1 MVSFILCA
9 LWLSSYPLRT
19 QFQHLNTAYLPMASF
34 LSGESWTSL
43 DGKLVLPYLKE
54 PSNSSDWKQH
64 EIDEEEIAV
73 RKVKTTIILEK
84 EKQ

>member
-1 MVSFILCA
+1 
-9 LWLSSYPLRT
+9 
-19 QFQHLNTAYLPMASF
+19 MAF
-34 LSGESWTSL
+34 VLFEESWTSL
-43 DGKLVLPYLKE
+43 DGKIARPYLKE

>member
-1 MVSFILCA
+1 MVSFILWA

-64 EIDEEEIAV
+64 EIDEAKIAV
-73 RKVKTTIILEK
+73 RKVKTTIIVEK